1 MLTAG
6 FFSGVGYFFICDEP
20 YPDLLIPTTTVV
32 VPLISITFGLT
43 FISPDLFVLEVLE
56 LLGLFGVLESAGLGY
71 YFLTSGLGLRT
82 GGPPIPPKSILSRSF

>member
-20 YPDLLIPTTTVV
+20 YPDLLIPTTVV
-32 VPLISITFGLT
+32 VPFISITFGLT
-43 FISPDLFVLEVLE
+43 FISPDLFVLEVLG
-56 LLGLFGVLESAGLGY
+56 LLGLLGGLESAGLGY